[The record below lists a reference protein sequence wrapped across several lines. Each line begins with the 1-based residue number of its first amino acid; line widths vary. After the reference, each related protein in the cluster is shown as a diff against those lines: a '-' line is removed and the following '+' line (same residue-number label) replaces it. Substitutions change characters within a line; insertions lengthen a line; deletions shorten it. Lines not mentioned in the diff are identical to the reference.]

1 MVPSLC
7 DTATRIKDGLERGGG
22 GGGADIEGCIEPFR
36 GAWARQSPGL
46 RGRWGWLERKNGL
59 GRVAGFALRSGFCA
73 DRGDRARVVHIP
85 GSTLLGRRTDF
96 AIFDLAV
103 FRPFEQTIV

>member
-7 DTATRIKDGLERGGG
+7 DTATRIKDGLERGGLMARDVSNRLG
-22 GGGADIEGCIEPFR
+22 ER
-36 GAWARQSPGL
+36 GPGSPG
-46 RGRWGWLERKNGL
+46 GCGDGGVGWKERM
-59 GRVAGFALRSGFCA
+59 VWAGFALRSGFCA
-73 DRGDRARVVHIP
+73 AIAHRVVHIP

-96 AIFDLAV
+96 GIFDLAV

>member
-1 MVPSLC
+1 MGPAVP
-7 DTATRIKDGLERGGG
+7 G
-22 GGGADIEGCIEPFR
+22 
-36 GAWARQSPGL
+36 
-46 RGRWGWLERKNGL
+46 
-59 GRVAGFALRSGFCA
+59 VAGTVGLVGKKEWSGQSGGFCAPSGFCA